1 MHPFEEIDSGIAN
14 QLFSPQALYPEQ
26 VSSRGELASGH
37 VTPGGG
43 DDAVQKKPFP
53 RHDPGTQFTLMPVQF
68 SNPVLRLF
76 R

>member
-43 DDAVQKKPFP
+43 DDAVQKKPF
-53 RHDPGTQFTLMPVQF
+53 Q
-68 SNPVLRLF
+68 
-76 R
+76 